1 MEIPVFIINGF
12 LESGKTSFIKDT
24 LHSEDF
30 NDGAQS
36 LVIACEEGEEE
47 YDENEMKAVN
57 ATVVNVDSILEFTK
71 DFYVQISTKSKAQR
85 VFVELNGM
93 WKIDEFIET
102 LPKFMQVAQIITL
115 VNAETYDMYLANMRQ
130 VMMEQYKSTEMVIFN
145 RCVASSDRAA
155 YRRSVKA
162 VNGRAQVFFE
172 SSDGSS
178 NEVDEI
184 LPFDVNASEIEIADE
199 DFGLWYMDAMDHPEK
214 YDNKIIKAKV
224 VVYKPKQ
231 FAKKGMF
238 APGRF
243 AMTCCADDIR
253 FISFKCVCD
262 KITERKLE
270 GYVDRD
276 FINLVAK
283 AKVEFVKEYK
293 GKGIVL
299 YAVDIDSA
307 SKPEDELVYFN

>member
-24 LHSEDF
+24 LASEDF
-30 NDGAQS
+30 NDGES
-36 LVIACEEGEEE
+36 TLVIVCEEGEEE
-47 YDENEMKAVN
+47 YDAGEMSAVN
-57 ATVVNVDSILEFTK
+57 ALAVTVGDIEELTKEFFIGAS
-71 DFYVQISTKSKAQR
+71 DRCKARR

-93 WKIDEFIET
+93 WKLEELIAR
-102 LPKFMQVAQIITL
+102 LPKFMEVAQVITL
-115 VNAETYDMYLANMRQ
+115 VNAATYDMYLSNMRQ
-130 VMMEQYKSTEMVIFN
+130 VMMEQYKLTEMVIFN
-145 RCVASSDRAA
+145 RCTKDSDRAA

-162 VNGRAQVFFE
+162 VNGRAQVYFE

-184 LPFDVNASEIEIADE
+184 LPFDIAKEEIEIADE

-231 FAKKGMF
+231 YAKKSMF

-243 AMTCCADDIR
+243 AMTCCVDDIR
-253 FISFKCVCD
+253 YIGFQCICD
-262 KITERKLE
+262 KNTNKQLE
-270 GYVDRD
+270 GYADRD
-276 FINLVAK
+276 FIHLVAR
-283 AKVEFVKEYK
+283 AKVEFCKEYK
-293 GKGIVL
+293 GPGVVL
-299 YAVDIDSA
+299 YAIDISSA
-307 SKPEDELVYFN
+307 NKPEDELVYFN